1 VIAPCRQPTPLAT
14 SPEQQQLQHIADYGG
29 DCSEAGL
36 ARLRQAVTAHEADV
50 IIGIGGGKAL
60 DAAKLLADQ
69 QRLPVVTIPTRCNL
83 RGLTALSNVYSDPR
97 SVSLRCQ
104 S

>member
-1 VIAPCRQPTPLAT
+1 LQQVL
-14 SPEQQQLQHIADYGG
+14 EQQQLQLDIADYGG

-36 ARLRQAVTAHEADV
+36 ARLRQAATAHEADV

-69 QRLPVVTIPTRCNL
+69 QRLPVVTIPTSGATC
-83 RGLTALSNVYSDPR
+83 AA
-97 SVSLRCQ
+97 
-104 S
+104 

>member
-14 SPEQQQLQHIADYGG
+14 SPEQQQDIADYGG

-36 ARLRQAVTAHEADV
+36 ARLRQATAHEADV

-69 QRLPVVTIPTRCNL
+69 QRLPVVTIPTSGATC
-83 RGLTALSNVYSDPR
+83 AA
-97 SVSLRCQ
+97 
-104 S
+104 